1 MSHNPIQRRF
11 VSINGRQVHCRIAGQ
26 GPALLLIHQS
36 PQNSRMWLAM
46 MQRYADRYTV
56 IAPDTPGFGY
66 SDPLPGNPMAI
77 AEFGA
82 ATMEFVEAIGVQRCA
97 VFGMHT
103 GGLIA
108 AWLAWA
114 RPERFAALVVDGY
127 AAFTPEESALYGEA
141 YLPPFVPQW
150 DGSHL
155 RWLSGSKVRMESI
168 SSSNRSTR

>member
-11 VSINGRQVHCRIAGQ
+11 VSIHGRQVHYRIAGQ

-36 PQNSRMWLAM
+36 PQNSRMWLGM

-66 SDPLPGNPMAI
+66 SDPLPGNPMTI

-82 ATMEFVEAIGVQRCA
+82 ATMEFVEAIGLQRCA

-108 AWLAWA
+108 AWLAW
-114 RPERFAALVVDGY
+114 ELLHLAA
-127 AAFTPEESALYGEA
+127 
-141 YLPPFVPQW
+141 
-150 DGSHL
+150 
-155 RWLSGSKVRMESI
+155 
-168 SSSNRSTR
+168 